1 MTADRVRVGVIGCGN
16 VAVNLHLPGYRANK
30 ERFEVVGVADPTP
43 ARLEAARAA
52 DGAWTCRAIPLAPSA
67 PVFAEGVMGLRE
79 LVAGSSPAAG
89 DGVSADAG
97 LEA

>member
-1 MTADRVRVGVIGCGN
+1 MIGCGN
-16 VAVNLHLPGYRANK
+16 VAVNFHLPGYRANK

-43 ARLEAARAA
+43 ARLEEARAA
-52 DGAWTCRAIPLAPSA
+52 VRSA
-67 PVFAEGVMGLRE
+67 DVPGYAEGVMGLRE
-79 LVAGSSPAAG
+79 PVAGSSPAVG